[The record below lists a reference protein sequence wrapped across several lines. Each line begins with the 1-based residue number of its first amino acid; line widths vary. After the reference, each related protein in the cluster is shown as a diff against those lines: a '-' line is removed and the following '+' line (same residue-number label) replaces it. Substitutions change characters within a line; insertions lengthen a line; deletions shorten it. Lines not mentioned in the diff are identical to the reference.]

1 MDKILYEI
9 IIGDNSFFINVN
21 ESMQNILKL
30 SFNKDVKILEVK
42 KQDQNAFENDIAK
55 INAKIIYDTM
65 KDNWSTSGKL
75 QFISEFMELLTQEK
89 NDK

>member
-1 MDKILYEI
+1 MNKILYEI

-21 ESMQNILKL
+21 ESMQNILKS

-55 INAKIIYDTM
+55 INAKSIYDTM